1 MKMKR
6 YLALLLM
13 SIMMLSCISV
23 FAGSASLNELQSTV
37 MSGDYEALDESD
49 PSQNFSDHQYKTSE
63 GGYLLYTE
71 IVNTTNPD
79 DWIIEAQFNKLTA
92 GGKQNFMKAIFKIAN
107 HKVAVDEARGATG
120 DGAVTSETVT
130 EMCDILQNKSGM
142 GSTLMASLLA
152 ETKPDYASANKLYK
166 PFSGVVGTCLGILSV
181 VIMALLGVT
190 MGLDIA
196 YIVIPAFQMF
206 CGGSEGGAG
215 GQGGG
220 KAQGI
225 GGLISQEAH
234 WAVNETDGG
243 GGAGGQS
250 GGGHKAAV
258 GIYLKYRWKGLC
270 LLGICLLYLVGG
282 QIYSFVAWFIDLFSG
297 FLGF

>member
-1 MKMKR
+1 MKNKR
-6 YLALLLM
+6 LLALFLM
-13 SIMMLSCISV
+13 TIMVFSCCSV
-23 FAGSASLNELQSTV
+23 FAGNASLTELNNV
-37 MSGDYEALDESD
+37 ILSGDYEALDESD
-49 PSQNFSDHQYKTSE
+49 PGDSYSDHQYKTSD

-71 IVNTTNPD
+71 VVNTDVPS
-79 DWIIEAQFNKLTA
+79 DWIDESKFNKLTA
-92 GGKQNFMKAIFKIAN
+92 GGKQNFMKDVFKIAN
-107 HKVAVDEARGATG
+107 RKVQVDEAHGVTAES
-120 DGAVTSETVT
+120 AVTSETVT

-166 PFSGVVGTCLGILSV
+166 PFSGIVGTALGLISV
-181 VIMALLGVT
+181 LIMALLGVS

-206 CGGSEGGAG
+206 CGGGDNGSGGN
-215 GQGGG
+215 GG
-220 KAQGI
+220 KASGV

-243 GGAGGQS
+243 GGAGGQN